1 MNGKFQIISDGS
13 CDLPP
18 ELAAERLIRVI
29 PFYVS
34 FDGKNYRKELEEIGI
49 REFYQEMVNQRGV
62 YPRSSL
68 PSVQDYMDAFLP
80 YAKAGIPMLVLCIS
94 TRLSGSMQSAL
105 SAREL
110 ILEDYPEA
118 EIRVIDTT
126 LCTVLQGLL
135 VLEAAAMRDRG
146 AGLAETAERIEAIKS
161 TGRIFF
167 TVGNLEYLQA
177 GGRIGRVAGIAGSLL
192 GIRPVI
198 TMKEGEI
205 FPSGISRSRKK
216 TMEKTVDL
224 LKDYLRANGGTAYG
238 GEAGEMPPASILRKY
253 SLATGFGYDRE
264 EAEGYRRLIVERM
277 EGLPGLEQLPLY
289 QIGATIGVHTGP
301 YPLGLGIIE
310 RA

>member
-1 MNGKFQIISDGS
+1 MNEQFQIISDGS

-18 ELAAERLIRVI
+18 ELTAKKQIRVI

-34 FDGKNYRKELEEIGI
+34 FDGTNYRKELEEIGI
-49 REFYQEMVNQRGV
+49 REFYQEMVNRKGV

-94 TRLSGSMQSAL
+94 NKLSGSMQSAL

-110 ILEDYPEA
+110 ILEDYPDA
-118 EIRVIDTT
+118 KIRVIDTT

-135 VLEAAAMRDRG
+135 VLEAAAMQERG
-146 AGLAETAERIEAIKS
+146 AGFEETAERIEAIKS

-205 FPSGISRSRKK
+205 FPSGISRSRRK
-216 TMEKTVDL
+216 TLEKTIDL
-224 LKDYLRANGGTAYG
+224 LRDCLQACGGAVK
-238 GEAGEMPPASILRKY
+238 KY
-253 SLATGFGYDRE
+253 SLAAGFGYDRE
-264 EAEGYRRLIVERM
+264 EAEEYRRLVVERL
-277 EGLPGLEQLPLY
+277 EGLISLEELPLY

-301 YPLGLGIIE
+301 YPLGLGILE

>member
-1 MNGKFQIISDGS
+1 MNEQFQIISDGS

-18 ELAAERLIRVI
+18 ELTAKKQIRVI

-34 FDGKNYRKELEEIGI
+34 FDGTNYRKELEEIGI
-49 REFYQEMVNQRGV
+49 REFYQEMVNRKGV

-94 TRLSGSMQSAL
+94 AKLSGSMQSAL

-110 ILEDYPEA
+110 ILEDYPDA
-118 EIRVIDTT
+118 KIRVIDTT

-135 VLEAAAMRDRG
+135 VLEAAAMQERG
-146 AGLAETAERIEAIKS
+146 AGFEETAERIEAIKS

-205 FPSGISRSRKK
+205 FPSGISRSRRK
-216 TMEKTVDL
+216 TLEKTIDL
-224 LKDYLRANGGTAYG
+224 LRDCLQACGGAVK
-238 GEAGEMPPASILRKY
+238 KY
-253 SLATGFGYDRE
+253 SLAAGFGYDRE
-264 EAEGYRRLIVERM
+264 EAEEYRRLVVERLG
-277 EGLPGLEQLPLY
+277 GLISLEELPLY

-301 YPLGLGIIE
+301 YPLGLGILE

>member
-1 MNGKFQIISDGS
+1 MNEQFQIISDGS

-18 ELAAERLIRVI
+18 ELTAKKQIRVI

-34 FDGKNYRKELEEIGI
+34 FDGTNYRKELEEIGI
-49 REFYQEMVNQRGV
+49 REFYQEMVNRKGV

-94 TRLSGSMQSAL
+94 TKLSGSMQSAL

-110 ILEDYPEA
+110 IQEDYPDA
-118 EIRVIDTT
+118 KIRVIDTT

-135 VLEAAAMRDRG
+135 VLEAAAMQERG
-146 AGLAETAERIEAIKS
+146 AGFEETAERIEAIKS

-205 FPSGISRSRKK
+205 FPSGISRSRRK
-216 TMEKTVDL
+216 TLEKTIDL
-224 LKDYLRANGGTAYG
+224 LRDCLQACGGAVK
-238 GEAGEMPPASILRKY
+238 KY
-253 SLATGFGYDRE
+253 SLAAGFGYDRE
-264 EAEGYRRLIVERM
+264 EAEEYRRLVVERLG
-277 EGLPGLEQLPLY
+277 GLISLEELPLY

-301 YPLGLGIIE
+301 YPLGLGILE

>member
-1 MNGKFQIISDGS
+1 MNEQFQIISDGS

-18 ELAAERLIRVI
+18 ELTAKKQIRVI

-34 FDGKNYRKELEEIGI
+34 FDGTNYRKELEEIGI
-49 REFYQEMVNQRGV
+49 REFYQEMVNRKGV

-94 TRLSGSMQSAL
+94 TKLSGSMQSAL

-110 ILEDYPEA
+110 ILEDYPDA
-118 EIRVIDTT
+118 KIRVIDTT

-135 VLEAAAMRDRG
+135 VLEAAAMQERG
-146 AGLAETAERIEAIKS
+146 AGFEETAERIEAIKS

-198 TMKEGEI
+198 TMKQGEI
-205 FPSGISRSRKK
+205 FPSGISRSRRK
-216 TMEKTVDL
+216 TLEKTVEL
-224 LKDYLRANGGTAYG
+224 LRDCLQACGGAVK
-238 GEAGEMPPASILRKY
+238 KY
-253 SLATGFGYDRE
+253 SLAAGFGYDRE
-264 EAEGYRRLIVERM
+264 EAEEYRRLVVERLG
-277 EGLPGLEQLPLY
+277 GLISLEELPLY

-301 YPLGLGIIE
+301 YPLGLGILE

>member
-1 MNGKFQIISDGS
+1 MNRQFQIISDGS

-18 ELAAERLIRVI
+18 ELAAEKQIRVI

-34 FDGKNYRKELEEIGI
+34 FDGKNYQKEQEEIGI
-49 REFYQEMVNQRGV
+49 REFYREMVNRKGV

-94 TRLSGSMQSAL
+94 TKLSGSMQSAL

-110 ILEDYPEA
+110 ILEDYPDA
-118 EIRVIDTT
+118 KIRVIDTT

-135 VLEAAAMRDRG
+135 VLEAAAMQKRG
-146 AGLAETAERIEAIKS
+146 ASFEETAERMEAIRS

-216 TMEKTVDL
+216 TLDKTIDL
-224 LKDYLRANGGTAYG
+224 LKEFLQKCGGTVK
-238 GEAGEMPPASILRKY
+238 KY
-253 SLATGFGYDRE
+253 SLAAGFGYDRE
-264 EAEGYRRLIVERM
+264 EAEEYRKLVVERLDGQISL
-277 EGLPGLEQLPLY
+277 EELPMY

-301 YPLGLGIIE
+301 YPLGLGILE

>member
-1 MNGKFQIISDGS
+1 MNEQFQIISDGS

-18 ELAAERLIRVI
+18 ELTAKKQIRVI

-34 FDGKNYRKELEEIGI
+34 FDGTNYRKELEEIGI
-49 REFYQEMVNQRGV
+49 REFYQEMVNRKGV

-94 TRLSGSMQSAL
+94 TKLSGSMQSAL

-110 ILEDYPEA
+110 ILEDYPDA
-118 EIRVIDTT
+118 KIRVIDTT

-135 VLEAAAMRDRG
+135 VLEAAAMQERG
-146 AGLAETAERIEAIKS
+146 AGFEETAERIEAIKS

-205 FPSGISRSRKK
+205 FPSGISRSRRKTLEK
-216 TMEKTVDL
+216 TMEL
-224 LKDYLRANGGTAYG
+224 LRDCLQACGGAVK
-238 GEAGEMPPASILRKY
+238 KY
-253 SLATGFGYDRE
+253 SLAAGFGYDRE
-264 EAEGYRRLIVERM
+264 EAEEYRRLVVERL
-277 EGLPGLEQLPLY
+277 EGLISLEELPLY

-301 YPLGLGIIE
+301 YPLGLGILE

>member
-1 MNGKFQIISDGS
+1 MNRQFQIISDGS

-18 ELAAERLIRVI
+18 ELAAEKQIRVI

-34 FDGKNYRKELEEIGI
+34 FDGKNYQKEQEEIGI
-49 REFYQEMVNQRGV
+49 REIYREMVNRKGV

-80 YAKAGIPMLVLCIS
+80 YVKAGIPMLVLCIS
-94 TRLSGSMQSAL
+94 TKLSGSMQSAL

-110 ILEDYPEA
+110 ILEDYPDA
-118 EIRVIDTT
+118 KIRVIDTT

-135 VLEAAAMRDRG
+135 VLEAAAMQKRG
-146 AGLAETAERIEAIKS
+146 ASFEETAERMEAIRS

-216 TMEKTVDL
+216 TLDKTIDL
-224 LKDYLRANGGTAYG
+224 LKEFLQKCGGTVK
-238 GEAGEMPPASILRKY
+238 KY
-253 SLATGFGYDRE
+253 SLAAGFGYDRE
-264 EAEGYRRLIVERM
+264 EAEEYRKLVVERLD
-277 EGLPGLEQLPLY
+277 GQISLEELPLY

-301 YPLGLGIIE
+301 YPLGLGILE

>member
-1 MNGKFQIISDGS
+1 MNRQFQIISDGS

-18 ELAAERLIRVI
+18 ELAAEKQIRVI

-34 FDGKNYRKELEEIGI
+34 FDGKNYQKEQEKIGI
-49 REFYQEMVNQRGV
+49 REFYREMVNRKGV

-94 TRLSGSMQSAL
+94 TKLSGSMQSAL

-110 ILEDYPEA
+110 ILEDYPDA
-118 EIRVIDTT
+118 KIRVIDTT

-135 VLEAAAMRDRG
+135 VLEAAAMQKRG
-146 AGLAETAERIEAIKS
+146 ASFEETAERMEAIRS

-216 TMEKTVDL
+216 TLDKTIDL
-224 LKDYLRANGGTAYG
+224 LKEFLQKCGGTVK
-238 GEAGEMPPASILRKY
+238 KY
-253 SLATGFGYDRE
+253 SLAAGFGYDRE
-264 EAEGYRRLIVERM
+264 EAEEYRKLVVERLD
-277 EGLPGLEQLPLY
+277 GQISLEELPLY

-301 YPLGLGIIE
+301 YPLGLGILE

>member
-1 MNGKFQIISDGS
+1 MNGQFQIISDGS

-105 SAREL
+105 SAKEL

-135 VLEAAAMRDRG
+135 VLEAAA
-146 AGLAETAERIEAIKS
+146 L
-161 TGRIFF
+161 
-167 TVGNLEYLQA
+167 L
-177 GGRIGRVAGIAGSLL
+177 LL
-192 GIRPVI
+192 GI
-198 TMKEGEI
+198 G
-205 FPSGISRSRKK
+205 FAQRS
-216 TMEKTVDL
+216 
-224 LKDYLRANGGTAYG
+224 A
-238 GEAGEMPPASILRKY
+238 PP
-253 SLATGFGYDRE
+253 
-264 EAEGYRRLIVERM
+264 
-277 EGLPGLEQLPLY
+277 
-289 QIGATIGVHTGP
+289 
-301 YPLGLGIIE
+301 
-310 RA
+310 

>member
-1 MNGKFQIISDGS
+1 MNRQFQIISDGS

-18 ELAAERLIRVI
+18 ELAAEKQIRVI

-34 FDGKNYRKELEEIGI
+34 FDGKNYQKEQEEIGI
-49 REFYQEMVNQRGV
+49 REFYREMVNRKGV

-94 TRLSGSMQSAL
+94 TKLSGSMQSAL

-110 ILEDYPEA
+110 ILEDYPDA
-118 EIRVIDTT
+118 KIRVIDTT

-135 VLEAAAMRDRG
+135 VLEAAAMQNRG
-146 AGLAETAERIEAIKS
+146 ASFEETAERMEAIRS

-216 TMEKTVDL
+216 TLDKTIDL
-224 LKDYLRANGGTAYG
+224 LKEFLQKCGGTVK
-238 GEAGEMPPASILRKY
+238 KY
-253 SLATGFGYDRE
+253 SLAAGFGYDRE
-264 EAEGYRRLIVERM
+264 EAEEYRKLVVERLD
-277 EGLPGLEQLPLY
+277 GQISLEELPLY

-301 YPLGLGIIE
+301 YPLGLGILE

>member
-1 MNGKFQIISDGS
+1 MKKKEVFDMNEQFQIISDGS

-18 ELAAERLIRVI
+18 ELTAKKQIRVI

-34 FDGKNYRKELEEIGI
+34 FDGTNYRKELEEIGI
-49 REFYQEMVNQRGV
+49 REFYQEMVNRKGV

-94 TRLSGSMQSAL
+94 TKLSGSMQSAL

-110 ILEDYPEA
+110 ILEDYPDA
-118 EIRVIDTT
+118 KIRVIDTT

-135 VLEAAAMRDRG
+135 VLEAAAMQERG
-146 AGLAETAERIEAIKS
+146 AGFEETAERIEAIKS

-205 FPSGISRSRKK
+205 FPSGISRSRRK
-216 TMEKTVDL
+216 TLEKTIDL
-224 LKDYLRANGGTAYG
+224 LRDCLQACGGAVK
-238 GEAGEMPPASILRKY
+238 KY
-253 SLATGFGYDRE
+253 SLAAGFGYDRE
-264 EAEGYRRLIVERM
+264 EAEEYRRLVVERL
-277 EGLPGLEQLPLY
+277 EGLISLEELPLY

-301 YPLGLGIIE
+301 YPLGLGILE

>member
-1 MNGKFQIISDGS
+1 MKKKEVFDMNEQFQIISDGS

-18 ELAAERLIRVI
+18 ELTAKKQIRVI

-34 FDGKNYRKELEEIGI
+34 FDGTNYRKELEEIGI
-49 REFYQEMVNQRGV
+49 REFYQEMVNRKGV

-94 TRLSGSMQSAL
+94 TKLSGSMQSAL

-110 ILEDYPEA
+110 ILEDYPDA
-118 EIRVIDTT
+118 KIRVIDTT

-135 VLEAAAMRDRG
+135 VLEAAAMQERG
-146 AGLAETAERIEAIKS
+146 AGFEETAERIEAIKS

-205 FPSGISRSRKK
+205 FPSGISRSRRK
-216 TMEKTVDL
+216 TLEKTIDL
-224 LKDYLRANGGTAYG
+224 LRDCLQACGGAVK
-238 GEAGEMPPASILRKY
+238 KY
-253 SLATGFGYDRE
+253 SLAAGFGYDRE
-264 EAEGYRRLIVERM
+264 EAEEYRRLVVERL
-277 EGLPGLEQLPLY
+277 EGLISLEELPLY
-289 QIGATIGVHTGP
+289 QIGAAIGVHTGP
-301 YPLGLGIIE
+301 YPLGLGILE

>member
-1 MNGKFQIISDGS
+1 MNEQFQIISDGS

-18 ELAAERLIRVI
+18 ELTAKKQIRVI

-34 FDGKNYRKELEEIGI
+34 FDGTNYRKELEEIGI
-49 REFYQEMVNQRGV
+49 REFYQEMVNRKGV

-94 TRLSGSMQSAL
+94 TKLSGSMQSAL

-110 ILEDYPEA
+110 ILEDYPDA
-118 EIRVIDTT
+118 KIRVIDTT

-135 VLEAAAMRDRG
+135 VLEAVAMQERG
-146 AGLAETAERIEAIKS
+146 AGFEETAERIEAIKS

-167 TVGNLEYLQA
+167 TVGNLEYLQV

-205 FPSGISRSRKK
+205 FPSGISRSRRK
-216 TMEKTVDL
+216 TLEKTIDL
-224 LKDYLRANGGTAYG
+224 LRDCLQACGGAVK
-238 GEAGEMPPASILRKY
+238 KY
-253 SLATGFGYDRE
+253 SLAAGFGYDRE
-264 EAEGYRRLIVERM
+264 EAEEYRRLVVERL
-277 EGLPGLEQLPLY
+277 EGLISLEELPLY

-301 YPLGLGIIE
+301 YPLGLGILE

>member
-1 MNGKFQIISDGS
+1 MNEQFQIISDGS

-18 ELAAERLIRVI
+18 ELTAKKQILVI

-34 FDGKNYRKELEEIGI
+34 FDGTNYRKELEEIGI
-49 REFYQEMVNQRGV
+49 REFYQEMVNRKGV

-94 TRLSGSMQSAL
+94 TKLSGSMQSAL

-110 ILEDYPEA
+110 ILEDYPDA
-118 EIRVIDTT
+118 KIRVIDTT

-135 VLEAAAMRDRG
+135 VLEAAAMQERG
-146 AGLAETAERIEAIKS
+146 AGFEETAERIEAIKS

-205 FPSGISRSRKK
+205 FPSGISRSRRK
-216 TMEKTVDL
+216 TLEKTIDL
-224 LKDYLRANGGTAYG
+224 LRDCLQACGGAVK
-238 GEAGEMPPASILRKY
+238 KY
-253 SLATGFGYDRE
+253 SLAAGFGYDRE
-264 EAEGYRRLIVERM
+264 EAEEYRRLVVERL
-277 EGLPGLEQLPLY
+277 EGLISLEELPLY

-301 YPLGLGIIE
+301 YPLGLGILE

>member
-1 MNGKFQIISDGS
+1 MNEQFQIISDGS

-18 ELAAERLIRVI
+18 ELTAKKQIRVI

-34 FDGKNYRKELEEIGI
+34 FDGTNYRKELEEIGI
-49 REFYQEMVNQRGV
+49 REFYQEMVNRKGV

-94 TRLSGSMQSAL
+94 AKLSGSMQSAL

-110 ILEDYPEA
+110 ILEDYPDA
-118 EIRVIDTT
+118 KIRVIDTT

-135 VLEAAAMRDRG
+135 VLEAAAMQERG
-146 AGLAETAERIEAIKS
+146 AGFEETAERIEAIKS

-205 FPSGISRSRKK
+205 FPSGISRSRRK
-216 TMEKTVDL
+216 TLEKTVEL
-224 LKDYLRANGGTAYG
+224 LRDCLQACGGAVK
-238 GEAGEMPPASILRKY
+238 KY
-253 SLATGFGYDRE
+253 SLAAGFGYDRE
-264 EAEGYRRLIVERM
+264 EAEEYRRLVVERL
-277 EGLPGLEQLPLY
+277 EGLISLEELPLY

-301 YPLGLGIIE
+301 YPLGLGILE